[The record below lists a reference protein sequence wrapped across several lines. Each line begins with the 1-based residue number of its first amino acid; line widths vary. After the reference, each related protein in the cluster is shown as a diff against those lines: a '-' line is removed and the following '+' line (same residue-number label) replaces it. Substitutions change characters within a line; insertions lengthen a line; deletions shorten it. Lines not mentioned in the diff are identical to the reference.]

1 MVVKYGSQDESI
13 IDFIKQVI
21 EERDAVLHE
30 INRKV
35 RLDFTFGVFI

>member
-1 MVVKYGSQDESI
+1 
-13 IDFIKQVI
+13 VI